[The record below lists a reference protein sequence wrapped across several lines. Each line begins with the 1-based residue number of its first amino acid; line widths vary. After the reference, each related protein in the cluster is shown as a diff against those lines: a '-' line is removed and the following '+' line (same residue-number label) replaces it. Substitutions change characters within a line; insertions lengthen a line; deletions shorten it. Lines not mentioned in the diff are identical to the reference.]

1 MKDPQTLHSLL
12 AKENWDIITLHGL
25 HHPTLNFHSLDAAG
39 KRDITIYNRLYQ
51 MLKVNS
57 QLSTSFS
64 VISVGK
70 KEKVLI
76 SWSLTRI
83 VRREASDNQ
92 IDYTA

>member
-1 MKDPQTLHSLL
+1 
-12 AKENWDIITLHGL
+12 
-25 HHPTLNFHSLDAAG
+25 
-39 KRDITIYNRLYQ
+39 